1 MDTDRHGF
9 QGTLLFKEETRQ
21 IIGCAMSVLNE
32 LGHGFLEKPYENA
45 LIVEFGIKK
54 IPCKQQPRYEIV
66 YKNVNVG
73 GYIPDLIAFDKVIV
87 DLKAIERINDRERS
101 QMLNYLKV
109 TGLKIGLILNFS
121 KPKLEWERIIL

>member
-1 MDTDRHGF
+1 MDTDKHGF
-9 QGTLLFKEETRQ
+9 HGTLLFKEETRQ